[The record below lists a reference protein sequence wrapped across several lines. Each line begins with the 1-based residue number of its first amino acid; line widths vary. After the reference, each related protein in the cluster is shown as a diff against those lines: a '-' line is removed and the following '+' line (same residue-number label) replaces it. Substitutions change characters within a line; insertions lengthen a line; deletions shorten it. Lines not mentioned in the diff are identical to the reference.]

1 MRWMWIDRIIEHDPG
16 KRLVA
21 IKNTSLAE
29 DHLHD
34 HLPATADKPAMPLMP
49 ASLIVEGMAQTAGI
63 MVGAVNNF
71 REKVILAKISKAE
84 FAADILPGMTL
95 RYTAT
100 MDRIDEA
107 GAVTRG
113 IVEART
119 NDPGLGGDVWQS
131 IGRIN
136 LMFSHVDQNMAGLEF
151 PEENFVFGENFKAVW
166 GASGLVC

>member
-1 MRWMWIDRIIEHDPG
+1 MWIDRIVEHQPG
-16 KRLVA
+16 EHLVA

-34 HLPATADKPAMPLMP
+34 HLPATQDVPAMPLMP

-71 REKVILAKISKAE
+71 REKVILAKISRAT
-84 FAADILPGMTL
+84 FDADILPGMTL

-100 MDRIDEA
+100 MDRIDGA

-113 IVEART
+113 VVEART
-119 NDPGLGGDVWQS
+119 NDPGPGGDVWQH
-131 IGRIN
+131 IGCIN
-136 LMFSHVDQNMAGLEF
+136 LMFSHVDQNMAGVEF

-166 GASGLVC
+166 GASGPVC